1 MVEFQHLVVSVIM
14 DILKIKEFVSN
25 VILNVKLVKHIQNVY
40 LVNLIESDNIVI
52 VIVDITIMIQ
62 IHFVQ
67 VITFLNLI
75 NFLLRMLK

>member
-1 MVEFQHLVVSVIM
+1 MVEFQHLVVFVIM
-14 DILKIKEFVSN
+14 DILKIREFVSN